1 VLQVTNRFQTQNL
14 SLKKNCSQM
23 SKKYKKLNNTYN
35 EMFQKYPVLMK
46 YCPVR
51 DMTSNVA
58 ERDCQPCPERWVSFK
73 EKCYFYSSD
82 RLDWTASEH
91 QCMAQGGHLVIVET
105 EEEQASQAFLW
116 EKANRRSQGD
126 SYWIG
131 LTGLKGNDGDWLW
144 VDNTP
149 LKKGQF
155 CKYWGQRV
163 SNSWNEN
170 NKETSSTELCV
181 RMTPSL
187 KYRTLWYKSVC
198 KNLFK
203 RICEKPA
210 AIGS

>member
-1 VLQVTNRFQTQNL
+1 MYCSLLYCFPLDCSLSESTDSRATMYRQAVMFLGLLCMLLVIANILLAVYRNLLQVTNRFQTQNL

-51 DMTSNVA
+51 DMTSN

-105 EEEQASQAFLW
+105 EEEQAFLW

-149 LKKGQF
+149 LK
-155 CKYWGQRV
+155 
-163 SNSWNEN
+163 N
-170 NKETSSTELCV
+170 
-181 RMTPSL
+181 
-187 KYRTLWYKSVC
+187 
-198 KNLFK
+198 
-203 RICEKPA
+203 
-210 AIGS
+210 